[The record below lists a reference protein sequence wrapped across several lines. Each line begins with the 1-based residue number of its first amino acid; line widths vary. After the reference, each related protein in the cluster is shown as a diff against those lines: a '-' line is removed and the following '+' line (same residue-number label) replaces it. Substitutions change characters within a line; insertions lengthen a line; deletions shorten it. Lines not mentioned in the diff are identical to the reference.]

1 MKLSYLFLAI
11 LVFTGISFS
20 QQLLFEENFDYP
32 AGTDLNLYGWSAH
45 SGAGNIPIQVVS
57 PGLVYNNYPPSGIG
71 NAAEIV
77 SGSGSREDV
86 NKAFTAQSG
95 GSIYEGFM
103 VNVTSATPAGEY
115 FIHFSKDT
123 LSTTYFRGKVFVKS
137 DGASNIAFGIAKGNN
152 ADTVYTDYLYT
163 TGSTYLII
171 MEYLFNSGSSDDAV
185 NLWIDPTLTGGPPI
199 PDLTQTDASEDPSNL
214 GTIALR
220 QSGTNGPVLFIDG
233 IRIGTTWETITS
245 GTVTNPPVITNI
257 LLEPFPAG
265 QNIDITCD
273 VTIASGTIDS
283 VRLYFYTDFNLNNL
297 DSLPMN
303 PTSGDQYEAT
313 IGSQQNGTSL
323 VYWVKAWGNNTSS
336 VSTQNKVI
344 IGIPDIGIFHTQL
357 DADGLPLA
365 AGYLTKL
372 QGIVTVASGVFST
385 TNYDFYMQDNT
396 GGINVFKFNI
406 GATQYFEGDE
416 LEVLGTIDTY
426 NGKVEIS
433 NFDATV
439 LSTGNPLPAPIDVN
453 IEDMGEAYEG
463 RLITIDNVSLAAGSD
478 PWPTTQASTNL
489 TITDGTGEMV
499 MRIVDSTH
507 IGGNPEPNWPITV
520 VGIGN
525 QFDTSAP
532 YFEGFQIQPRS
543 YGDLMSTGIDD
554 NPAVVYSYSLGQN
567 YPNPFNPVTII
578 PYTLQKAGKVNL
590 RVFNIL
596 GEEVYSFS
604 QKQSAGKHSITF
616 DGRRFSS
623 GIYFYQ
629 LEAANF
635 KSVRKMILTK

>member
-1 MKLSYLFLAI
+1 MKKLIFTAFISLFMVTA
-11 LVFTGISFS
+11 SFS
-20 QQLLFEENFDYP
+20 QVNLVVNGGFEDWTAGLPDNWELKTNDITMIQENTIVHNGNY
-32 AGTDLNLYGWSAH
+32 SAKVEFT
-45 SGAGNIPIQVVS
+45 STSTQRIGQTVS
-57 PGLVYNNYPPSGIG
+57 
-71 NAAEIV
+71 V
-77 SGSGSREDV
+77 SGDV
-86 NKAFTAQSG
+86 LYTFNIWVLDNDPAARFRIWGYWNLSG
-95 GSIYEGFM
+95 GGS
-103 VNVTSATPAGEY
+103 VTLDP
-115 FIHFSKDT
+115 
-123 LSTTYFRGKVFVKS
+123 
-137 DGASNIAFGIAKGNN
+137 GN
-152 ADTVYTDYLYT
+152 LYT
-163 TGSTYLII
+163 TDDPNWQLYTYQTT
-171 MEYLFNSGSSDDAV
+171 S
-185 NLWIDPTLTGGPPI
+185 P
-199 PDLTQTDASEDPSNL
+199 TDAISLDFEMRFYDVAPFPGL
-214 GTIALR
+214 GTIYIDDVEILGPS
-220 QSGTNGPVLFIDG
+220 SGAPL
-233 IRIGTTWETITS
+233 
-245 GTVTNPPVITNI
+245 ITNVSY
-257 LLEPFPAG
+257 EPFPAN
-265 QNIDITCD
+265 QTIDITCD
-273 VTIASGTIDS
+273 VTVSTGAVDS
-283 VRLYFYTDFNLNNL
+283 VALYYYTDFNSASV
-297 DSLPMN
+297 DSMPMSLV
-303 PTSGDQYEAT
+303 SGDQYMASLP
-313 IGSQQNGTSL
+313 GFNNGTSFA
-323 VYWVKAWGNNTSS
+323 YWVKAWGNGTST
-336 VSTQNKVI
+336 STGENKVI

-385 TNYDFYMQDNT
+385 ANYDFYMQDNT

-463 RLITIDNVSLAAGSD
+463 RLITIDNVSLTAGSD

-554 NPAVVYSYSLGQN
+554 NPAVIYSYSLGQN

-604 QKQSAGKHSITF
+604 QKKSAGKHSVTF

-629 LEAANF
+629 LEAGNF

>member
-1 MKLSYLFLAI
+1 MKKLIFT
-11 LVFTGISFS
+11 VFISLYMITAGFS
-20 QQLLFEENFDYP
+20 QVNLVVNGGFENWTAGLPDDWELKTADITMIQEN
-32 AGTDLNLYGWSAH
+32 TIVH
-45 SGAGNIPIQVVS
+45 SGNYSAKVEFTSTSTQRIGQTVSVTGDVLYTFNIWVLDNDP
-57 PGLVYNNYPPSGIG
+57 
-71 NAAEIV
+71 AARFRIW
-77 SGSGSREDV
+77 GYW
-86 NKAFTAQSG
+86 NLSG
-95 GSIYEGFM
+95 GGS
-103 VNVTSATPAGEY
+103 VTLDP
-115 FIHFSKDT
+115 
-123 LSTTYFRGKVFVKS
+123 
-137 DGASNIAFGIAKGNN
+137 GN
-152 ADTVYTDYLYT
+152 LYT
-163 TGSTYLII
+163 TDDPNWQLYTYQTT
-171 MEYLFNSGSSDDAV
+171 S
-185 NLWIDPTLTGGPPI
+185 P
-199 PDLTQTDASEDPSNL
+199 TDAISLDFEMRFYDVAPFPGL
-214 GTIALR
+214 GTIYIDDVEILGPS
-220 QSGTNGPVLFIDG
+220 SGAPLIANV
-233 IRIGTTWETITS
+233 S
-245 GTVTNPPVITNI
+245 Y
-257 LLEPFPAG
+257 EPFPAN
-265 QNIDITCD
+265 QQIDITCD
-273 VTIASGTIDS
+273 VTVSTGAVDS
-283 VRLYFYTDFNLNNL
+283 VALYYYTDFNSASV
-297 DSLPMN
+297 DSMPMSLV
-303 PTSGDQYEAT
+303 SGDQYMASLP
-313 IGSQQNGTSL
+313 GFNNGTSFA
-323 VYWVKAWGNNTSS
+323 YWVKAWGNGTST
-336 VSTQNKVI
+336 STGENKVI

-478 PWPTTQASTNL
+478 PWPTIQASTNL

-554 NPAVVYSYSLGQN
+554 NPAVIYSYSLGQN

-604 QKQSAGKHSITF
+604 QKQSAGKHSVSF

-629 LEAANF
+629 LEAGNF

>member
-11 LVFTGISFS
+11 LIFTGISFS

-45 SGAGNIPIQVVS
+45 SGAGNLPIQVVS
-57 PGLVYNNYPPSGIG
+57 PGLIYNNYPPSGIG

-86 NKAFTAQSG
+86 NKSFSSQTT
-95 GSIYEGFM
+95 GSVFVGFM

-115 FIHFSKDT
+115 FIHLSEDP
-123 LSTTYFRGKVFVKS
+123 LSTSYFRGKVFAKG
-137 DGASNIAFGIAKGNN
+137 DGAGNIAFGIAKGNN
-152 ADTVYTDYLYT
+152 ADTVYTDYSYT
-163 TGSTYLII
+163 TGNTYLII
-171 MEYLFNSGSSDDAV
+171 MEYLFNSGSSDDAM
-185 NLWIDPTLTGGPPI
+185 NLWINPTLVGGAPT
-199 PDLTQTDASEDPSNL
+199 PDLTQTDASADPSNL

-233 IRIGTTWETITS
+233 IRIGATWESITS
-245 GTVTNPPVITNI
+245 GTVTNPPVISNL

-265 QNIDITCD
+265 QNINITCD
-273 VTIASGTIDS
+273 VTIATGTIDS

-323 VYWVKAWGNNTSS
+323 VYWVEAWGNNTSS
-336 VSTQNKVI
+336 LSAQNKVI

-385 TNYDFYMQDNT
+385 ANYDFYMQDNT

-478 PWPTTQASTNL
+478 PWPTIQASTNL

-543 YGDLMSTGIDD
+543 YGDLLSTGIDD

-604 QKQSAGKHSITF
+604 QKQSAGKHSVSF

-629 LEAANF
+629 LEAGNF